1 MLCEY
6 TLLGVYAE
14 RNSIG
19 SLGAHVYCNVQKS
32 QENVRQK
39 HHLCQFISEIC
50 MVGLHRPDGVFLSW
64 KQEILRWESR
74 FMGGRRFI
82 ARDVCVGDA

>member
-6 TLLGVYAE
+6 TLLDVYAE
-14 RNSIG
+14 GNCIG
-19 SLGAHVYCNVQKS
+19 SVDAHVYYNVQKS

-39 HHLCQFISEIC
+39 HLLCQPISEIC

>member
-14 RNSIG
+14 GSCIG
-19 SLGAHVYCNVQKS
+19 SVDAHVYCNVQKS

-39 HHLCQFISEIC
+39 HLLCQLISGIC
-50 MVGLHRPDGVFLSW
+50 MVGHHRPEGVFLSW
-64 KQEILRWESR
+64 KQEKLCWESR
-74 FMGGRRFI
+74 FMGRRRFI

>member
-1 MLCEY
+1 MLCDY

-14 RNSIG
+14 GSCIG
-19 SLGAHVYCNVQKS
+19 SVDVHVYCNVQKS

-39 HHLCQFISEIC
+39 HHLCQPISEIC
-50 MVGLHRPDGVFLSW
+50 MAGLHRPDGVFLSW
-64 KQEILRWESR
+64 KQEKLRWESW
-74 FMGGRRFI
+74 FMGRRRYI

>member
-14 RNSIG
+14 GNCIG
-19 SLGAHVYCNVQKS
+19 SVDAHVYYNVQKS

-39 HHLCQFISEIC
+39 HLLCQPISEIC
-50 MVGLHRPDGVFLSW
+50 MVEPHRPDGAALSW
-64 KQEILRWESR
+64 KQEKLHWESR
-74 FMGGRRFI
+74 FMGRRRFI
-82 ARDVCVGDA
+82 ARDVYIGVP

>member
-14 RNSIG
+14 GNCIG
-19 SLGAHVYCNVQKS
+19 SVDAHGYNNVQKS
-32 QENVRQK
+32 QENVRQN
-39 HHLCQFISEIC
+39 HLLCQFISEVC
-50 MVGLHRPDGVFLSW
+50 MVGLHRPEGVFLSW
-64 KQEILRWESR
+64 KQEKLRWESR
-74 FMGGRRFI
+74 FMGRRRFI

>member
-1 MLCEY
+1 M
-6 TLLGVYAE
+6 A
-14 RNSIG
+14 
-19 SLGAHVYCNVQKS
+19 
-32 QENVRQK
+32 
-39 HHLCQFISEIC
+39 
-50 MVGLHRPDGVFLSW
+50 GLHRPDGVFLSW

>member
-14 RNSIG
+14 GNCIG
-19 SLGAHVYCNVQKS
+19 SVDTHMYYTVQKS

-39 HHLCQFISEIC
+39 HLLCQPISEIC

-64 KQEILRWESR
+64 KQEKLRWESR
-74 FMGGRRFI
+74 FMGRRRFI